1 MSHPSVGGFARS
13 KSSGTFLKL
22 FIPTAPSLRGDTVLS
37 FAFRNPLRLLRP
49 VPWTLARGG
58 FHSATLATFR
68 PLAAVPL
75 AATLTS
81 LPRPLRGN
89 PPPPPG
95 PRRRARPPRG
105 GSRGS
110 CGRPRPAPGRGAP
123 AARPPPGG
131 RGPSPQ
137 TTRPGRGGFR
147 PLPG

>member
-1 MSHPSVGGFARS
+1 MSHPSVGGFARP

-58 FHSATLATFR
+58 FHSSTLATFR

-81 LPRPLRGN
+81 LHRPLRGT
-89 PPPPPG
+89 PRIASG
-95 PRRRARPPRG
+95 PRLTRSEERRV
-105 GSRGS
+105 
-110 CGRPRPAPGRGAP
+110 GREGRD
-123 AARPPPGG
+123 R
-131 RGPSPQ
+131 
-137 TTRPGRGGFR
+137 
-147 PLPG
+147 